1 MSVNCLDGRIVVGFG
16 EELINGVTVD
26 GLRFTNPFDSNPQ
39 TNNYFFTHP
48 EIPWNAYHGY
58 RNEIA
63 KHGDRIWIQ
72 MINYQNSSAWDKQ
85 IKEFQIVGPQ
95 QINYI
100 RTFDLDP
107 LMFHNTQGTGAHG
120 TAMAMCATTQVSSG
134 WQVLTMAG
142 VRFNQSWIDQN
153 PSTTSG
159 GPFTASDYTMVKV
172 GIPPVGS
179 SSNITWSPIHKTGFR
194 PGDVVY
200 IPSNNTHVTI
210 GESGN
215 TGMGFGTGYAS
226 WDDVWLKQYD
236 SYGNVIHQT
245 QIPVNILY
253 PPGQPTAQ
261 VRTQLFSYQDRVFFR
276 GNDNGQLGGSSGYAT
291 PNPSPVY
298 EWDIISGA
306 YQIIQTGLDLQW
318 SQDVGSDPN
327 TWVSFVPPPSPSQPT
342 SWDCVQIGDHP
353 KFGHKCIEVPGGS
366 GQFSTKQDCL
376 RSGCEGINPDPGMP
390 TTQNPSGGFNPVT
403 GGTGGTGGATGSG
416 YGGVSTSPPPK
427 PPPVSEGERG

>member
-1 MSVNCLDGRIVVGFG
+1 MSVNCLGGSIVVGFG

-48 EIPWNAYHGY
+48 EISWNAYHSY

-72 MINYQNSSAWDKQ
+72 IINYDLTSQNPSSWDKQ

-107 LMFHNTQGTGAHG
+107 SMFHNTQGPGAHG
-120 TAMAMCATTQVSSG
+120 TAMAMCATTQVSGG

-172 GIPPVGS
+172 GVPPVGS
-179 SSNITWSPIHKTGFR
+179 PQNLSWAPIHKTGFL

-215 TGMGFGTGYAS
+215 TGIGFGTGYAS
-226 WDDVWLKQYD
+226 SEDVWLKQYD

-253 PPGQPTAQ
+253 PPGETTAQ
-261 VRTQLFSYQDRVFFR
+261 VRALLFSYQDRVFFR
-276 GNDNGQLGGSSGYAT
+276 GNDNGQVGGSSGYAT

-298 EWDIISGA
+298 EWDITSGA

-318 SQDVGSDPN
+318 SQDVGSDPS
-327 TWVSFVPPPSPSQPT
+327 TYISIVPPPLSPQIT

-353 KFGHKCIEVPGGS
+353 KFGFHCVEIQGTGG
-366 GQFSTKQDCL
+366 QYLTKQECL
-376 RSGCEGINPDPGMP
+376 RSGCEGISPDPGMP
-390 TTQNPSGGFNPVT
+390 TTTIPPSGLSPLTSDTVGVT
-403 GGTGGTGGATGSG
+403 EPTRDSQGG
-416 YGGVSTSPPPK
+416 
-427 PPPVSEGERG
+427 E

>member
-1 MSVNCLDGRIVVGFG
+1 MAISTITIKQNTSVDCLDNRIVVGFG
-16 EELINGVTVD
+16 EELINGVAVD
-26 GLRFTNPFDSNPQ
+26 GLRFTNPFDTDPQ

-48 EIPWNAYHGY
+48 EIPSTAYGLNY

-107 LMFHNTQGTGAHG
+107 LMFHNTQGPGAHG

-142 VRFNQSWIDQN
+142 VRFSQNWIDQN

-172 GIPPVGS
+172 SVPPVGS
-179 SSNITWSPIHKTGFR
+179 PDNLYWNPMYKTGFY

-210 GESGN
+210 GESSY
-215 TGMGFGTGYAS
+215 TGIGPGGYAG
-226 WDDVWLKQYD
+226 WADVWLKQYD
-236 SYGNVIHQT
+236 SVGNVIHQT

-253 PPGQPTAQ
+253 PPGEITAQ
-261 VRTQLFSYQDRVFFR
+261 VRALLFSYQDRVFFR
-276 GNDNGQLGGSSGYAT
+276 GNDNGQLGGASTFSAW

-298 EWDIISGA
+298 EWDITSGT

-318 SQDVGSDPN
+318 SQDVGSDPS
-327 TWVSFVPPPSPSQPT
+327 TWVSFVPPPSASQPT
-342 SWDCVQIGDHP
+342 SWDCVQVGDHP
-353 KFGHKCIEVPGGS
+353 KFGFKCVEIQGTN
-366 GQFSTKQDCL
+366 GQYATKQECL
-376 RSGCEGINPDPGMP
+376 NAGCKGIDPDPGIP
-390 TTQNPSGGFNPVT
+390 TKSL
-403 GGTGGTGGATGSG
+403 
-416 YGGVSTSPPPK
+416 YK
-427 PPPVSEGERG
+427 